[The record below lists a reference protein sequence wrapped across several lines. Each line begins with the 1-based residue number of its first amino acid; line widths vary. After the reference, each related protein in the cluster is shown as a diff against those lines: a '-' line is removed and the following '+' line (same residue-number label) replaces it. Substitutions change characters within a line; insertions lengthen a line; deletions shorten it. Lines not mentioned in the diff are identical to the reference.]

1 MLLLGK
7 SPLQLRIL
15 LLIPFFISSIFK
27 TVQGSSTV
35 AIITTS
41 TIMYPLLASLG
52 LDNEIDKIWTILS
65 IGVGSMT
72 VSHTNDSYFWIV
84 SEMTGISAKKA
95 LKYHTTGT
103 LIQGIAG
110 IVFILI
116 GYKLTSLVNFI

>member
-1 MLLLGK
+1 
-7 SPLQLRIL
+7 
-15 LLIPFFISSIFK
+15 
-27 TVQGSSTV
+27 
-35 AIITTS
+35 
-41 TIMYPLLASLG
+41 MYPLLASLG

-116 GYKLTSLVNFI
+116 GYKLTSSVNFI